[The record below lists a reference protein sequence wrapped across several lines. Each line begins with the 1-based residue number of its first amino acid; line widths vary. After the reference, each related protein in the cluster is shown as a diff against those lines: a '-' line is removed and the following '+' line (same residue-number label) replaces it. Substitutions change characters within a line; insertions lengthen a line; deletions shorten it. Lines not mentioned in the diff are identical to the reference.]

1 MKNHNMATLAQIRA
15 SNPDGST
22 WLSANAGSGKT
33 RVLTDRV
40 ARLLLEGVSPEN
52 ILCLTYTKA
61 AASEMQNR
69 LFERLGKWA
78 MLDDRNLRNSLTELG
93 LEQRLNKQT
102 FKQART
108 LFARAIEVPGS
119 LKIQTIHSFC
129 SSLLRRFPLES
140 GVSPNFTEID
150 EWTAQALCTEIL
162 EKISTDEINSISLA
176 NVSKFLSDVN
186 LTDLLTDILKNRT
199 VLSKFK
205 SHSEICSELGLN
217 GNVSFEECLNKHFD
231 SKDLKV
237 IKILRESM
245 KNGGVRDK
253 AAAKKLLNIKSINL
267 EFIKTLEDI
276 LLYKG
281 STEKRPEYSAKT
293 NSFAS
298 KAVLNEFLNSSIE
311 QINKLASR
319 IEVFRQTRISYETS
333 EKICALYDFSQI
345 FLNHYTNEKLL
356 RGWLDFDDLILKTQK
371 LLIDPTIAAWIL
383 YRLDGGIDH
392 ILIDEAQDTSPTQ
405 WRIIEKI
412 SQEFYA
418 GEGSRDKTNRTLFV
432 VGDKK
437 QSIYSFQG
445 ADTFEL
451 NRIQKKFKK
460 RFDEAA
466 KPLKELSLQYSFR
479 SSPTILRFVDSI
491 LEEPES
497 KNESEL
503 ENTENHISFYS
514 KLPGRVDLW
523 PSIEKAEQPKD
534 TEWQNPVDMPG
545 KEDERVRLA
554 CLIADQINTLISS
567 DNLIPERTG
576 NDYVMRKIS
585 AGDFLILV
593 QRRSVLFHEIIK
605 ACKKRGLPIS
615 GADRLKLMDEIAVK
629 DLIALLSFLSSP
641 QDDLSLATVLKSPLF
656 SWSER
661 ELFDLAHDRE
671 DRFLWEELKK
681 RSDIFTHEYLVL
693 NNLLASIDY
702 LRPYELLEKILN
714 QYSGRANLISRL
726 GAEAEDAIDALL
738 SLSIDYEKQE
748 TPSLTGFLSWV
759 STSGF
764 EIKRQLTKQENQIR
778 VMTIHGAKGL
788 ESPIVI
794 LPETQKRKVELRDK
808 ILVGEKIAV
817 WNNKKS
823 EASRNEEEIKSKKI
837 QALEAERSRL
847 LYVAITRAETW
858 FIAMSAGQLDDKCWY
873 EKIKNSLQSC
883 KAKKQIFPTGEGLR
897 LEEGNWSF
905 EIEEKEH
912 RSKKS
917 RNKLPD
923 WIKKVSFENKVQPK
937 YLIPSDLGGSKTL
950 SKGNGLSEEEAA
962 LHGSRVH
969 KLLELLPK
977 YSSQDWPEYS
987 LKMLKANRLIDG
999 SPNVENA
1006 IKEALSVLT
1015 DPKFSYIFAKDVLSE
1030 VPFSA
1035 QLPNFKN
1042 QKIYGIID
1050 RLIIGSNNVQIID
1063 FKTNSTVPK
1072 TANKIPLGILR
1083 QMGAY
1088 KIAIE
1093 EIYPGKEV
1101 SCYILWT
1108 AIKKIDHLEEDLLN
1122 CDNLDGSTS

>member
-78 MLDDRNLRNSLTELG
+78 MLDDRNLRNSLTKLG
-93 LEQRLNKQT
+93 LELRLNKQT

-129 SSLLRRFPLES
+129 SSLLRRFPLEA

-162 EKISTDEINSISLA
+162 EKISTDEIESISLA

-205 SHSEICSELGLN
+205 SHSEICSEFGLN

-253 AAAKKLLNIKSINL
+253 AAAKKLSNIKSINL

-298 KAVLNEFLNSSIE
+298 KTVLNEFLNSSIE
-311 QINKLASR
+311 QINKLAAR

-333 EKICALYDFSQI
+333 EKICALYDFSRV
-345 FLNHYTNEKLL
+345 FLNHYKNEKLL

-405 WRIIEKI
+405 WRIIEKL

-418 GEGSRDKTNRTLFV
+418 GEGSRDKINRTLFV

-491 LEEPES
+491 LEKPES

-503 ENTENHISFYS
+503 ESTENHISFYS

-534 TEWQNPVDMPG
+534 TEWQSPVDMPG

-567 DNLIPERTG
+567 NSLIPERTG
-576 NDYVMRKIS
+576 NDYVMRKIR

-656 SWSER
+656 SWSEK

-693 NNLLASIDY
+693 SNLLASIDY

-714 QYSGRANLISRL
+714 QYNGRANLISRL

-817 WNNKKS
+817 WNNKKG
-823 EASRNEEEIKSKKI
+823 EASRTEEEIKSKKI

-897 LEEGNWSF
+897 LEEGNWSSA
-905 EIEEKEH
+905 IEEKEYQ
-912 RSKKS
+912 SKKS

-987 LKMLKANRLIDG
+987 LKMLKANRLFDG

-1035 QLPNFKN
+1035 QLPNLKN

-1050 RLIIGSNNVQIID
+1050 RLIVGSNNVQIID

-1088 KIAIE
+1088 KLAIE

-1108 AIKKIDHLEEDLLN
+1108 AIKKIDHLEEDLLDY
-1122 CDNLDGSTS
+1122 DNLDASTS

>member
-15 SNPDGST
+15 SNPNGST

-78 MLDDRNLRNSLTELG
+78 MLDDRNLRKSLTELG
-93 LEQRLNKQT
+93 LERRLSKQT

-129 SSLLRRFPLES
+129 SSLLRLFPLEA

-205 SHSEICSELGLN
+205 NHSEICSEFGLN

-253 AAAKKLLNIKSINL
+253 AIAKKLLNIKSINL

-311 QINKLASR
+311 QINKLAAR

-451 NRIQKKFKK
+451 NRVQKKFKK

-491 LEEPES
+491 LEKPES

-523 PSIEKAEQPKD
+523 PFIEKAEQPKD

-567 DNLIPERTG
+567 DNFIPERTG

-858 FIAMSAGQLDDKCWY
+858 FIAMSAGQLDDECWY

-905 EIEEKEH
+905 EIKEKEH
-912 RSKKS
+912 RPKKS

-1050 RLIIGSNNVQIID
+1050 RLIVGSNNVQIID

-1072 TANKIPLGILR
+1072 TVNEIPLGILR

-1088 KIAIE
+1088 KLAIE

-1108 AIKKIDHLEEDLLN
+1108 AIKKIDRLEEDLLDY
-1122 CDNLDGSTS
+1122 DNLDGSTS

>member
-1 MKNHNMATLAQIRA
+1 MRSSDAATLAQVSA
-15 SNPDGST
+15 SNPGNST

-40 ARLLLEGVSPEN
+40 ARLLLEGISPEN

-78 MLDDRNLRNSLTELG
+78 MLDDRALSNSLTELG
-93 LEQRLNKQT
+93 LERELNKQT

-129 SSLLRRFPLES
+129 SSLLRRFPLEA

-150 EWTAQALCTEIL
+150 EWTTQSLCTEIL
-162 EKISTDEINSISLA
+162 EKISADELSSISLT
-176 NVSKFLSDVN
+176 NISKFISDFN
-186 LTDLLTDILKNRT
+186 LKDLLTDILKNRT
-199 VLSKFK
+199 ILSERK
-205 SHSEICSELGLN
+205 SHSEIHLEFGLRIN
-217 GNVSFEECLNKHFD
+217 ESFDQCLNNHFNIE
-231 SKDLKV
+231 DLKLV
-237 IKILRESM
+237 KILKSGME
-245 KNGGVRDK
+245 NGGVRDK
-253 AAAKKLLNIKSINL
+253 AAASKLSNIGSVNL
-267 EFIKTLEDI
+267 EFLKTLEDI
-276 LLYKG
+276 LLYKNS
-281 STEKRPEYSAKT
+281 STKRPEYSAKI
-293 NSFAS
+293 NSLAS
-298 KAVLNEFLNSSIE
+298 KSVQDEFLNSHMKDL
-311 QINKLASR
+311 NKLAER
-319 IEVFRQTRISYETS
+319 IEVFRQTRIAYEAS
-333 EKICALYDFSQI
+333 EKICALYDFSRV
-345 FLNHYTNEKLL
+345 FLSHYTNEKLL
-356 RGWLDFDDLILKTQK
+356 RGWLDFDDLILKAQN
-371 LLIDPTIAAWIL
+371 LLVDPSIAAWVL

-405 WRIIEKI
+405 WKIIEKL

-445 ADTFEL
+445 ADTSEL
-451 NRIQKKFKK
+451 NRIQKEFKK
-460 RFDEAA
+460 RFEEAA

-479 SSPTILRFVDSI
+479 SSPTILKFVDKI
-491 LEEPES
+491 LDKPEV
-497 KNESEL
+497 KQPNELGGSEG
-503 ENTENHISFYS
+503 HISFFS

-523 PSIEKAEQPKD
+523 PAINKAEQPKD
-534 TEWQNPVDMPG
+534 TEWQSPVDMPG

-554 CLIADQINTLISS
+554 NLIADQINTLISS
-567 DNLIPERTG
+567 KNLIPERTG
-576 NDYVMRKIS
+576 NDYIMRKIR

-605 ACKKRGLPIS
+605 ACKKRGLPIL
-615 GADRLKLMDEIAVK
+615 GADRLKLMEELAVK
-629 DLIALLSFLSSP
+629 DLIALLSFLSTP

-656 SWSER
+656 NWSEKQ
-661 ELFDLAHDRE
+661 LFNLAHDRQ

-681 RSDIFTHEYLVL
+681 RSHVFRHEYSVL
-693 NNLLASIDY
+693 NNLIYSIDY
-702 LRPYELLEKILN
+702 LRPYELLEKMLN
-714 QYSGRANLISRL
+714 QYEGRANLISRL
-726 GAEAEDAIDALL
+726 GVEAEDAIDALL

-764 EIKRQLTKQENQIR
+764 EIKRQLSSQKNQIR

-794 LPETQKRKVELRDK
+794 LPETQKRKVEFRDK

-817 WNNKKS
+817 WNSKIS
-823 EASRNEEEIKSKKI
+823 EAHNIEKEIKSKKFDG
-837 QALEAERSRL
+837 LEAERSRL

-858 FIAMSAGQLDDKCWY
+858 FIAMSAGELDDKCWY
-873 EKIKNSLQSC
+873 EQIKNSLQTSG
-883 KAKKQIFPTGEGLR
+883 AKKQKFPTGEGLR
-897 LEEGNWSF
+897 LEEGNWF
-905 EIEEKEH
+905 LKGEEKDH
-912 RSKKS
+912 QSLSPKNR
-917 RNKLPD
+917 LPD
-923 WIKKVSFENKVQPK
+923 WIKKPNFVNKIRPR

-950 SKGNGLSEEEAA
+950 SKGNGLTEEEAT

-977 YSSQDWPEYS
+977 YASEVWQEHS
-987 LKMLKANRLIDG
+987 LKMLKANRLFEG
-999 SPNVENA
+999 SPEVTNA
-1006 IKEALSVLT
+1006 IEEALSVLN
-1015 DPKFSYIFAKDVLSE
+1015 DPKFSYIFDENVLSE

-1035 QLPNFKN
+1035 HLSNLKN

-1050 RLIIGSNNVQIID
+1050 RLIIGSNSVQIID

-1072 TANKIPLGILR
+1072 TVDNIPLGILR
-1083 QMGAY
+1083 QMAAY
-1088 KIAIE
+1088 RLAIK
-1093 EIYPGKEV
+1093 EIFPDKEV
-1101 SCYILWT
+1101 GCYILWT
-1108 AIKKIDHLEEDLLN
+1108 AIRKLDFIKKDLLDYN
-1122 CDNLDGSTS
+1122 NLDSS

>member
-1 MKNHNMATLAQIRA
+1 MKSNDMATLAQIQA
-15 SNPDGST
+15 SNPYDST

-78 MLDDRNLRNSLTELG
+78 MLDDESLRISLTQLG
-93 LEQRLNKQT
+93 IEQGLNKQT

-129 SSLLRRFPLES
+129 SSLLRRFPLEAE
-140 GVSPNFTEID
+140 VSPNFTEID
-150 EWTAQALCTEIL
+150 EWTTQALCTEIL
-162 EKISTDEINSISLA
+162 EKISTDEIGSVSLA
-176 NVSKFLSDVN
+176 NFSKFVSDVN
-186 LTDLLTDILKNRT
+186 LIELLTDILKNRT
-199 VLSKFK
+199 VLSEFK
-205 SHSEICSELGLN
+205 SHSEIYSEFGLN
-217 GNVSFEECLNKHFD
+217 SNVSFAECLDNHFD
-231 SKDLKV
+231 SKDLKL
-237 IKILRESM
+237 IKILRTGM
-245 KNGGVRDK
+245 KNGGARDK
-253 AAAKKLLNIKSINL
+253 ASAKKLLSIESINL

-281 STEKRPEYSAKT
+281 STTKRLEYSAKT

-298 KAVLNEFLNSSIE
+298 KAVLSKFLNSSIE
-311 QINKLASR
+311 QLNKLAER

-333 EKICALYDFSQI
+333 EKICALYDFSRI

-356 RGWLDFDDLILKTQK
+356 RGWLDFDDLILKTQN
-371 LLIDPTIAAWIL
+371 LLTDPTIAAWVL

-405 WRIIEKI
+405 WRIIEKL
-412 SQEFYA
+412 SQEFYT
-418 GEGSRDKTNRTLFV
+418 GEGSRDKINRTLFV

-451 NRIQKKFKK
+451 NRIQKNFKK
-460 RFDEAA
+460 RFGEAA

-479 SSPTILRFVDSI
+479 SSPTILKFVDSI
-491 LEEPES
+491 LEKPE
-497 KNESEL
+497 KKQESGL
-503 ENTENHISFYS
+503 ESSENHISFYS

-523 PSIEKAEQPKD
+523 PSVEKAEQPKD
-534 TEWQNPVDMPG
+534 TEWQSPVDMPG

-554 CLIADQINTLISS
+554 CLIASQINTLISS
-567 DNLIPERTG
+567 QSLIPERAG
-576 NDYVMRKIS
+576 NDYVMRKIR

-615 GADRLKLMDEIAVK
+615 GADRLKLMEEIAVK

-641 QDDLSLATVLKSPLF
+641 QDDLSLATILKSPLF
-656 SWSER
+656 NWSEK
-661 ELFDLAHDRE
+661 ELFDLAHDRQ

-681 RSDIFTHEYLVL
+681 RSDIFTNEYSIL
-693 NNLLASIDY
+693 NNLLSSIDY

-714 QYSGRANLISRL
+714 QYNGRANLISRL

-738 SLSIDYEKQE
+738 SLSIDYERQE

-764 EIKRQLTKQENQIR
+764 EVKRQLSNQKNQIR

-794 LPETQKRKVELRDK
+794 LPETQKRKVEVRDK
-808 ILVGEKIAV
+808 ILTSDKIAV
-817 WNNKKS
+817 WNSKRGQ
-823 EASRNEEEIKSKKI
+823 ATRNEEEIKSKKI
-837 QALEAERSRL
+837 RALEEERNRL

-858 FIAMSAGQLDDKCWY
+858 FMAMSAGELDDKCWY
-873 EKIKNSLQSC
+873 EKIKNSLQSSQ
-883 KAKKQIFPTGEGLR
+883 AKKQNFPTGEGLR
-897 LEEGNWSF
+897 LEEGNWSS
-905 EIEEKEH
+905 EIEEKKCQSP
-912 RSKKS
+912 RSK
-917 RNKLPD
+917 NGLPD
-923 WIKKVSFENKVQPK
+923 WIKKTSFENEMQPR
-937 YLIPSDLGGSKTL
+937 YLIPSDLGGTKTL

-977 YSSQDWPEYS
+977 YSPKDWPKHS
-987 LKMLKANRLIDG
+987 LKMLKANRLFDG
-999 SPNVENA
+999 PPNVENA
-1006 IKEALSVLT
+1006 IQEALSVLT
-1015 DPKFSYIFAKDVLSE
+1015 DPRLSYIFAKDVLSE

-1035 QLPNFKN
+1035 QLPNLKN

-1050 RLIIGSNNVQIID
+1050 RLIVGSNNVQIID

-1072 TANKIPLGILR
+1072 TADKIPLGILR
-1083 QMGAY
+1083 QIGAY
-1088 KIAIE
+1088 KLAVEKIF
-1093 EIYPGKEV
+1093 PSKEV

-1108 AIKKIDHLEEDLLN
+1108 AIKKLDHLEKDLL
-1122 CDNLDGSTS
+1122 DYEDLDGS